1 MSQCSILLC
10 LCAIAGHAQDT
21 LFYQSVKWS
30 PDQKRIA
37 VCVGARHGRT
47 NIFTGYVISMK
58 PLRVEASFDNAFFPV
73 FSPDGKSVAFSRKG
87 PNKNSAIWRYNLA
100 TGDSIPIVGAEFN
113 NGGVGFSPDGRQIC
127 FTSNRGGKSAV
138 YIANS
143 EDGAGIHRLNAD
155 TTAQYSPAW
164 SPKGDKIVYYC
175 AKGDGHDQVYVADL
189 KNKGIAKRITGDSTH
204 NYYPSWGADDHTIV
218 FVTTDPAKKR
228 RGCHRG
234 LQYSNRR
241 NPGQF
246 QSERALCIGFAGWE
260 KDCIYGRQVP
270 HF

>member
-1 MSQCSILLC
+1 
-10 LCAIAGHAQDT
+10 
-21 LFYQSVKWS
+21 
-30 PDQKRIA
+30 
-37 VCVGARHGRT
+37 VGARHGRT

-58 PLRVEASFDNAFFPV
+58 PLRVEASFDNALFPV

-87 PNKNSAIWRYNLA
+87 PNKNSAIWRYNLV
-100 TGDSIPIVGAEFN
+100 TGDSILIVGPEFS

-143 EDGAGIHRLNAD
+143 EDGSGIHRLNTD
-155 TTAQYSPAW
+155 TIAQYSPAW

-218 FVTTDPAKKR
+218 FVTTDPVKKDGDAIAVCNIVTGEIR
-228 RGCHRG
+228 VNSNLKGHYASVSPDGKKIVFTGGKFPISEIYIASLDGSDMECITQHG
-234 LQYSNRR
+234 LITGIR
-241 NPGQF
+241 
-246 QSERALCIGFAGWE
+246 
-260 KDCIYGRQVP
+260 KDN
-270 HF
+270 